1 MRLRMM
7 FSVLAIAV
15 SMLCVSG
22 CESKAG
28 TGFLAGGATGAVVG
42 GVVGGGAGAAIGA
55 GAGALTGGIIGAVLD
70 SRDQRNLESQSP
82 KTARRIDSGK
92 QLTVDD
98 VISLHDASISD
109 DKIIEL
115 MQKTNSRYYLKM
127 KDIDKLQRAGVSN
140 SVINYM
146 MRT

>member
-1 MRLRMM
+1 MKLRMM
-7 FSVLAIAV
+7 CSVLTIAV
-15 SMLCVSG
+15 SLLCVTG

-28 TGFLAGGATGAVVG
+28 TGILAGGATGAVVG

-55 GAGALTGGIIGAVLD
+55 GAGAVTGGIIGAVLD
-70 SRDQRNLESQSP
+70 SRDQRSLESQSP
-82 KTARRIDSGK
+82 KTAKRIDNGK
-92 QLTVDD
+92 QLNVDD
-98 VISLHDASISD
+98 VIALHDAGISD

-127 KDIDKLQRAGVSN
+127 RDIDKLQRAGVSN

>member
-1 MRLRMM
+1 MKTRAMC
-7 FSVLAIAV
+7 SILAIGIG
-15 SMLCVSG
+15 SLCVSG

-28 TGFLAGGATGAVVG
+28 TGALAGGATGAVVG

-55 GAGALTGGIIGAVLD
+55 GAGALAGGIIGAVLD
-70 SRDQRNLESQSP
+70 SQDQKNLQNQSP
-82 KTARRIDSGK
+82 KTAQRIDNGQ
-92 QLTVDD
+92 QLTVAD
-98 VISLHDASISD
+98 IIALHDAGISD

-115 MQKTNSRYYLKM
+115 MKKTNSHYYLKM
-127 KDIDKLQRAGVSN
+127 SDVDKLQRAGVSN